1 MSDLPKAYDP
11 SLVEEKWQSR
21 WIEEGCFKADPA
33 SEKPAYSV
41 VIPPPNVT
49 GVLHLGHVL
58 NNTIQD
64 ILVRR
69 ARQKGYEALWLPG
82 TDHAG
87 IATQVRVEKDL
98 KQTTGRSRHDLG
110 REAFLE
116 KVWEWKEKHGGI
128 IINQLHKLGCSCD
141 WDRERFTMDEEYT
154 KAVGQVFIELFKEG
168 LIYRGRRMVNWC
180 PVSLTAL
187 SDEEV
192 IMTEQKSKLY
202 TVLYK
207 LEDGSGALHVAT
219 TRPET
224 IMADVAVAV
233 NPKDPRYAH
242 LIGKNVMRPLNP
254 TPIPIIGDE
263 YVEIEFGTGALKITP
278 AHDKA
283 DFEIGRK
290 FNLEII
296 DILTPDGHIN
306 CPEVPENLRPLAGK
320 HSGLVHLPT
329 ALVGPSHPGLVP
341 QRQGGRT
348 QERPGAGCLRT
359 GTGLPL
365 RGNRTSPGPGQLD
378 SGQRRNGHMV
388 LLLAVAFLH
397 HG

>member
-98 KQTTGRSRHDLG
+98 KQTTGKSRHDLG

-154 KAVGQVFIELFKEG
+154 KAVGQVFIDLFLS
-168 LIYRGRRMVNWC
+168 LI
-180 PVSLTAL
+180 
-187 SDEEV
+187 
-192 IMTEQKSKLY
+192 
-202 TVLYK
+202 
-207 LEDGSGALHVAT
+207 
-219 TRPET
+219 
-224 IMADVAVAV
+224 
-233 NPKDPRYAH
+233 
-242 LIGKNVMRPLNP
+242 
-254 TPIPIIGDE
+254 
-263 YVEIEFGTGALKITP
+263 
-278 AHDKA
+278 
-283 DFEIGRK
+283 
-290 FNLEII
+290 
-296 DILTPDGHIN
+296 HI
-306 CPEVPENLRPLAGK
+306 
-320 HSGLVHLPT
+320 
-329 ALVGPSHPGLVP
+329 
-341 QRQGGRT
+341 
-348 QERPGAGCLRT
+348 
-359 GTGLPL
+359 
-365 RGNRTSPGPGQLD
+365 
-378 SGQRRNGHMV
+378 
-388 LLLAVAFLH
+388 
-397 HG
+397 

>member
-1 MSDLPKAYDP
+1 MA
-11 SLVEEKWQSR
+11 
-21 WIEEGCFKADPA
+21 A
-33 SEKPAYSV
+33 
-41 VIPPPNVT
+41 
-49 GVLHLGHVL
+49 
-58 NNTIQD
+58 
-64 ILVRR
+64 
-69 ARQKGYEALWLPG
+69 G

-98 KQTTGRSRHDLG
+98 KQTTGKSRHDLG

-154 KAVGQVFIELFKEG
+154 KAVGQVFIDLFREG

-224 IMADVAVAV
+224 IMADVARGRQPEGPAV
-233 NPKDPRYAH
+233 RPPHRQ
-242 LIGKNVMRPLNP
+242 NVMRRS
-254 TPIPIIGDE
+254 TPPP
-263 YVEIEFGTGALKITP
+263 FP
-278 AHDKA
+278 S
-283 DFEIGRK
+283 
-290 FNLEII
+290 
-296 DILTPDGHIN
+296 
-306 CPEVPENLRPLAGK
+306 
-320 HSGLVHLPT
+320 SGMNT
-329 ALVGPSHPGLVP
+329 WK
-341 QRQGGRT
+341 
-348 QERPGAGCLRT
+348 
-359 GTGLPL
+359 
-365 RGNRTSPGPGQLD
+365 
-378 SGQRRNGHMV
+378 
-388 LLLAVAFLH
+388 
-397 HG
+397 

>member
-128 IINQLHKLGCSCD
+128 IINQLHKLVVPATGTANASR
-141 WDRERFTMDEEYT
+141 WMRNTPKPLDRS
-154 KAVGQVFIELFKEG
+154 
-168 LIYRGRRMVNWC
+168 
-180 PVSLTAL
+180 SLNSLRKDSST
-187 SDEEV
+187 
-192 IMTEQKSKLY
+192 
-202 TVLYK
+202 
-207 LEDGSGALHVAT
+207 GAA
-219 TRPET
+219 
-224 IMADVAVAV
+224 AWS
-233 NPKDPRYAH
+233 
-242 LIGKNVMRPLNP
+242 
-254 TPIPIIGDE
+254 
-263 YVEIEFGTGALKITP
+263 TGALYP
-278 AHDKA
+278 S
-283 DFEIGRK
+283 
-290 FNLEII
+290 
-296 DILTPDGHIN
+296 
-306 CPEVPENLRPLAGK
+306 RPSLMK
-320 HSGLVHLPT
+320 KS
-329 ALVGPSHPGLVP
+329 S
-341 QRQGGRT
+341 
-348 QERPGAGCLRT
+348 
-359 GTGLPL
+359 
-365 RGNRTSPGPGQLD
+365 
-378 SGQRRNGHMV
+378 
-388 LLLAVAFLH
+388 
-397 HG
+397 

>member
-11 SLVEEKWQSR
+11 SLVEEKWQSL
-21 WIEEGCFKADPA
+21 WIEKGCFKADPA

-98 KQTTGRSRHDLG
+98 RQTTGQTRHDVG
-110 REAFLE
+110 REAFLK

-154 KAVGQVFIELFKEG
+154 RAVGQVFIDLFKEG

-180 PVSLTAL
+180 PSLTAL
-187 SDEEV
+187 S
-192 IMTEQKSKLY
+192 
-202 TVLYK
+202 
-207 LEDGSGALHVAT
+207 
-219 TRPET
+219 R
-224 IMADVAVAV
+224 
-233 NPKDPRYAH
+233 
-242 LIGKNVMRPLNP
+242 
-254 TPIPIIGDE
+254 
-263 YVEIEFGTGALKITP
+263 
-278 AHDKA
+278 
-283 DFEIGRK
+283 
-290 FNLEII
+290 
-296 DILTPDGHIN
+296 
-306 CPEVPENLRPLAGK
+306 
-320 HSGLVHLPT
+320 
-329 ALVGPSHPGLVP
+329 
-341 QRQGGRT
+341 
-348 QERPGAGCLRT
+348 
-359 GTGLPL
+359 
-365 RGNRTSPGPGQLD
+365 
-378 SGQRRNGHMV
+378 
-388 LLLAVAFLH
+388 
-397 HG
+397 

>member
-128 IINQLHKLGCSCD
+128 IINQLHKLGVPATGTANASR
-141 WDRERFTMDEEYT
+141 WMRNTPKPLDRS
-154 KAVGQVFIELFKEG
+154 
-168 LIYRGRRMVNWC
+168 
-180 PVSLTAL
+180 SLNSLRKDSST
-187 SDEEV
+187 
-192 IMTEQKSKLY
+192 
-202 TVLYK
+202 
-207 LEDGSGALHVAT
+207 GAA
-219 TRPET
+219 
-224 IMADVAVAV
+224 AWS
-233 NPKDPRYAH
+233 
-242 LIGKNVMRPLNP
+242 
-254 TPIPIIGDE
+254 
-263 YVEIEFGTGALKITP
+263 TGALYP
-278 AHDKA
+278 S
-283 DFEIGRK
+283 
-290 FNLEII
+290 
-296 DILTPDGHIN
+296 
-306 CPEVPENLRPLAGK
+306 RPSLMK
-320 HSGLVHLPT
+320 KS
-329 ALVGPSHPGLVP
+329 S
-341 QRQGGRT
+341 
-348 QERPGAGCLRT
+348 
-359 GTGLPL
+359 
-365 RGNRTSPGPGQLD
+365 
-378 SGQRRNGHMV
+378 
-388 LLLAVAFLH
+388 
-397 HG
+397 

>member
-141 WDRERFTMDEEYT
+141 WDRERFTMDEGCS
-154 KAVGQVFIELFKEG
+154 KAVQEVFIRLYEKG
-168 LIYRGRRMVNWC
+168 YIYKGSRIINWC
-180 PVSLTAL
+180 PVCQTSI
-187 SDEEV
+187 SDAEVEHEDQDGFFWHINYPIVGEEGRFV
-192 IMTEQKSKLY
+192 EI
-202 TVLYK
+202 
-207 LEDGSGALHVAT
+207 AT

-224 IMADVAVAV
+224 LLGDTAVAV
-233 NPKDPRYAH
+233 NPDDERYKD
-242 LIGKNVMRPLNP
+242 LIGKMLKLPL
-254 TPIPIIGDE
+254 TDREIPVIADE
-263 YVEIEFGTGALKITP
+263 YVDKEFGTGCVKITP
-278 AHDKA
+278 AHDPN
-283 DFEIGRK
+283 DFEVGKRH
-290 FNLEII
+290 NLEEIN
-296 DILTPDGHIN
+296 ILNDDATIN
-306 CPEVPENLRPLAGK
+306 SLGGKYAGMDRYEARK
-320 HSGLVHLPT
+320 
-329 ALVGPSHPGLVP
+329 A
-341 QRQGGRT
+341 
-348 QERPGAGCLRT
+348 
-359 GTGLPL
+359 
-365 RGNRTSPGPGQLD
+365 
-378 SGQRRNGHMV
+378 MV
-388 LLLAVAFLH
+388 ADLEAQ
-397 HG
+397 